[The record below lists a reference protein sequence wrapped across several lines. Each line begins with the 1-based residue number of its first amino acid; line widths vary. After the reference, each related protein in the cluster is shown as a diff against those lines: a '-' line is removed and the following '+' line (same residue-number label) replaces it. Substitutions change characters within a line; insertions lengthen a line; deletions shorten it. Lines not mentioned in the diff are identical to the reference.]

1 MSSQALTDLGLLLI
15 GTSLL
20 WKGADWTV
28 VSVCRV
34 ARGLRMSD
42 ALIGATILAF
52 GTSAPEIVVTLIAAL
67 NGQPDISVGNV
78 VGSNIFNLGFIL
90 GGCALFTAIPT
101 SRDLVLRNTGA
112 LLLAATL
119 LLLFL
124 LRDHLLTRGE
134 GILMVVLLG
143 SYMLYLTQRSE
154 DPGPLEEEVR
164 VGTPTVPDVLLLL
177 VGLASV
183 IGGAHLLVNAAS
195 SLATVMGLSE
205 WAIGVTIVAG
215 GTSLP
220 ELATSIAAARRG
232 QTGLIAG
239 TLIGSDLFNMLGVLG
254 LAAFL
259 HPLQVSP
266 LATPSIVM
274 MACMVAFVLVFMRTG
289 WRLTRLEGLALVA
302 LAVVRWS
309 RDLAPE
315 MWGLPAGFG
324 Y

>member
-1 MSSQALTDLGLLLI
+1 MSSEGLTDLGLLLI

-28 VSVCRV
+28 VSACRV

-42 ALIGATILAF
+42 ALIGATVLAF

-90 GGCALFTAIPT
+90 GGCALFTSIPT
-101 SRDLVLRNTGA
+101 SRNLVLRDTSA

-119 LLLFL
+119 LFFL
-124 LRDHLLTRGE
+124 LRDHELARGE
-134 GILMVVLLG
+134 GIVMIFLLV
-143 SYMLYLTQRSE
+143 SYMLYITQRSE
-154 DPGPLEEEVR
+154 DPGPLEEEVAVR
-164 VGTPTVPDVLLLL
+164 TPTVPDVLLLL

-195 SLATVMGLSE
+195 DLAAAMGLSE

-220 ELATSIAAARRG
+220 ELATSVAAARRG
-232 QTGLIAG
+232 HTGLIAG

-259 HPLQVSP
+259 HPLQVNP
-266 LATPSIVM
+266 LATPSIAM
-274 MACMVAFVLVFMRTG
+274 MTCMVAFVLVFMRTG

-302 LAVVRWS
+302 LAVLRWS

>member
-1 MSSQALTDLGLLLI
+1 MSSEGLTDLGLLLI

-28 VSVCRV
+28 VSACRV

-101 SRDLVLRNTGA
+101 SRNLVLRDTSA

-119 LLLFL
+119 LFFL
-124 LRDHLLTRGE
+124 LRDHELARGE
-134 GILMVVLLG
+134 GIVMIFLLV
-143 SYMLYLTQRSE
+143 SYMLYITQRSE
-154 DPGPLEEEVR
+154 DPGPLEEEVAVR
-164 VGTPTVPDVLLLL
+164 TPTVPDVLLLL

-195 SLATVMGLSE
+195 NLATAMGLSE

-220 ELATSIAAARRG
+220 ELATSVAAARRG
-232 QTGLIAG
+232 RTGLIAG

-266 LATPSIVM
+266 LATPSIAM
-274 MACMVAFVLVFMRTG
+274 MTCMVAFVLVFMRTG

>member
-154 DPGPLEEEVR
+154 DPGPLEEEVH
-164 VGTPTVPDVLLLL
+164 VGAPRVPDVLLLL

-195 SLATVMGLSE
+195 SLAAVMGLSE

-274 MACMVAFVLVFMRTG
+274 MTCMVAFVLVFMRTG

>member
-1 MSSQALTDLGLLLI
+1 MSSEGLTDLGLLLI

-28 VSVCRV
+28 VSACRV

-101 SRDLVLRNTGA
+101 SRNLVLRDTSA

-119 LLLFL
+119 LFFL
-124 LRDHLLTRGE
+124 LRDHELARGE
-134 GILMVVLLG
+134 GIVMIFLLV
-143 SYMLYLTQRSE
+143 SYMLYITQRSE
-154 DPGPLEEEVR
+154 DPGPLEEEVAVR
-164 VGTPTVPDVLLLL
+164 TPTVPDVLLLL

-195 SLATVMGLSE
+195 NLAAAMGLSE

-220 ELATSIAAARRG
+220 ELATSVAAARRG
-232 QTGLIAG
+232 RTGLIAG

-266 LATPSIVM
+266 LATPSIAM
-274 MACMVAFVLVFMRTG
+274 MTCMVAFVLVFMRTG

>member
-1 MSSQALTDLGLLLI
+1 MI
-15 GTSLL
+15 
-20 WKGADWTV
+20 
-28 VSVCRV
+28 
-34 ARGLRMSD
+34 
-42 ALIGATILAF
+42 
-52 GTSAPEIVVTLIAAL
+52 
-67 NGQPDISVGNV
+67 
-78 VGSNIFNLGFIL
+78 
-90 GGCALFTAIPT
+90 
-101 SRDLVLRNTGA
+101 
-112 LLLAATL
+112 
-119 LLLFL
+119 FL
-124 LRDHLLTRGE
+124 L
-134 GILMVVLLG
+134 V
-143 SYMLYLTQRSE
+143 SYMLYITQRSE
-154 DPGPLEEEVR
+154 DPGPLEEEVAVR
-164 VGTPTVPDVLLLL
+164 TPTVPDVLLLL

-195 SLATVMGLSE
+195 NLATAMGLSE

-220 ELATSIAAARRG
+220 ELATSVAAARRG
-232 QTGLIAG
+232 RTGLIAG

-266 LATPSIVM
+266 LATPSIAM
-274 MACMVAFVLVFMRTG
+274 MTCMVAFVLVFMRTG